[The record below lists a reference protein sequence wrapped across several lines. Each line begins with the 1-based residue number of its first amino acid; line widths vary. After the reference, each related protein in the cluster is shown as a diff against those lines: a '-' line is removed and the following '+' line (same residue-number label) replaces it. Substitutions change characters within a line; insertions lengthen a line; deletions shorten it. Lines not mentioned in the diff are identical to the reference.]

1 MSRLTVAKAT
11 NCLHCL
17 LSAFTIAALL
27 SFNASAQQKSGP
39 KTPRLTSD
47 DVAKPPVEQPSVETK
62 PGTAKPEDQG
72 KPAGETKPSPEE
84 SSWRERVSK
93 ARDRAKALER
103 ESEQAELRITALRND
118 LGVSGQT
125 AKYRNETAAEME
137 QAGQRLKEV
146 KAQARAA
153 ADDLAQLI
161 DYGREKGFTETEGP
175 KPTSEDGKPNDDF
188 YRAQLA
194 KLNEAIEGAQRRIQL
209 YQNRVNDI
217 SQRILMNGGKKG
229 GDNFYMLQLQK
240 DRDEAQEKLD
250 ESRAALSKAQTDLEN
265 LKEQARR
272 AGVTPD
278 LFR

>member
-72 KPAGETKPSPEE
+72 KPAGEPKPSPEE